1 MKKLFLLVC
10 VTLFLQNLVCAEE
23 KEIRLTIRQGDQGK
37 ECPITRSITIK
48 VSGFYDTKTG
58 KVTLYFHQPISKA
71 TISLTTETGS
81 SIVFTQTIDTDT
93 EEALEFSLP
102 EQNGVYMLSIVS
114 DTYEGVGRIVL

>member
-1 MKKLFLLVC
+1 MKKLFAFVC
-10 VTLFLQNLVCAEE
+10 VMLFLQNMIFAEE

-48 VSGFYDTKTG
+48 VSGFYDTETG
-58 KVTLYFHQPISKA
+58 KATLYFHRPIGKA

-93 EEALEFSLP
+93 EEALEFALP

-114 DTYEGVGRIVL
+114 DTYEGVGKIVF

>member
-48 VSGFYDTKTG
+48 VSGFYDTETG
-58 KVTLYFHQPISKA
+58 KATLYFHQPIGKA
-71 TISLTTETGS
+71 TVSLTTETGS
-81 SIVFTQTIDTDT
+81 AVFAQTIDTDT
-93 EEALEFSLP
+93 EEALELALP

-114 DTYEGVGRIVL
+114 DTYEGVGRMVL

>member
-1 MKKLFLLVC
+1 MKKLFVLVC

-48 VSGFYDTKTG
+48 VSGFYDTETG
-58 KVTLYFHQPISKA
+58 KVTLYFHRPIGKA
-71 TISLTTETGS
+71 TVSLTTELGFV
-81 SIVFTQTIDTDT
+81 VFTQTIDTDT
-93 EEALEFSLP
+93 EDGLEFSLP

-114 DTYEGVGRIVL
+114 DTYEGVGRIVF